1 LSAEPDVEG
10 LALDLG
16 IQFVLDGDPLLVD
29 LRKAF
34 ATGDAAAVGRM
45 AHDLGRNA
53 SRLGDRRLT
62 LSCNR
67 LERKATACDL
77 SDAELDLQAVEFE
90 YRELART
97 LTYHLSSEDRK
108 RSHDSRI

>member
-1 LSAEPDVEG
+1 VEN
-10 LALDLG
+10 LALDLS
-16 IQFVLDGDPLLVD
+16 IQFVLDGDLQLVE

-34 ATGDAAAVGRM
+34 TTGDAADVGRM

-67 LERKATACDL
+67 LEAKATAHDL
-77 SDAELDLQAVEFE
+77 SDAETDLHEVEFE

-108 RSHDSRI
+108 RSHESRI